1 MDRLKTAWLV
11 LIVVCL
17 IGAVRST
24 IVDGQGRGNRVTV
37 YEGALLITGDGTAPI
52 ENAAFL
58 VENDTFTRVG
68 LKGQIQVPAGAARV
82 DLTGKFVMP
91 TKVDMHGHIGYQHD
105 WDGTM
110 AKEYFTRENLIDH
123 LERVLLDDPI
133 KAFYARQSRRARHA
147 LHFEITLAAR
157 FVINAICSD

>member
-1 MDRLKTAWLV
+1 MLVNAGFRLGRRSMARLKTAWLV

-17 IGAVRST
+17 MWVARST
-24 IVDGQGRGNRVTV
+24 IVDGQGRGNRVAV

-52 ENAAFL
+52 ENSAFL

-68 LKGQIQVPAGAARV
+68 RKGQIQVPAGAAHV

-91 TKVDMHGHIGYQHD
+91 TKVDLHGHIGFQHD

-110 AKEYFTRENLIDH
+110 AREYLSGDELVEH
-123 LERVLLDDPI
+123 LARLD
-133 KAFYARQSRRARHA
+133 
-147 LHFEITLAAR
+147 
-157 FVINAICSD
+157 

>member
-1 MDRLKTAWLV
+1 MTWRHSMGRLKSMCVVLVGAGLMWTAR
-11 LIVVCL
+11 
-17 IGAVRST
+17 AT
-24 IVDGQGRGNRVTV
+24 IVEGQGRGGRVAV

-52 ENAAFL
+52 DNSAFL

-68 LKGQIQVPAGAARV
+68 RKGQIQVPNGAVHV

-91 TKVDMHGHIGYQHD
+91 TKVDLHGHIGYQHD

-123 LERVLLDDPI
+123 LER
-133 KAFYARQSRRARHA
+133 
-147 LHFEITLAAR
+147 LAYYGISAT
-157 FVINAICSD
+157 

>member
-1 MDRLKTAWLV
+1 MDRLNTTWFV
-11 LIVVCL
+11 LIVACV
-17 IGAVRST
+17 IWVAHST
-24 IVDGQGRGNRVTV
+24 IIDGQGRGNRVAV

-52 ENAAFL
+52 ENSAFL

-68 LKGQIQVPAGAARV
+68 RKGEIQLPAGAARV

-110 AKEYFTRENLIDH
+110 AK
-123 LERVLLDDPI
+123 
-133 KAFYARQSRRARHA
+133 
-147 LHFEITLAAR
+147 
-157 FVINAICSD
+157 